1 MFEDGIIW
9 KTRFTNTVLLA
20 DRLWPNDTEITLHLT
35 PRNNDAESQNITF
48 EKYRYTFVKILQ
60 NSVFIT
66 TNKNDYRTFF
76 KYTKSL
82 IDFPVKPIDQIVG
95 VCLFAKLNSIGGETL
110 RVNAIDIESWQGEN
124 LKFIIT
130 KDSPEWE
137 FVPKTHEQYFWWND
151 AEPNFT
157 NIGKD
162 RLTWPEIGFKISD
175 VKSHLTVIQGN
186 KK

>member
-82 IDFPVKPIDQIVG
+82 K
-95 VCLFAKLNSIGGETL
+95 
-110 RVNAIDIESWQGEN
+110 
-124 LKFIIT
+124 
-130 KDSPEWE
+130 
-137 FVPKTHEQYFWWND
+137 
-151 AEPNFT
+151 
-157 NIGKD
+157 
-162 RLTWPEIGFKISD
+162 RL
-175 VKSHLTVIQGN
+175 
-186 KK
+186 